1 MGGLWG
7 PLPKPTGVATL
18 PRVLP
23 VGGTD
28 SSVSFSLETHM
39 LLEVL
44 KTKTG

>member
-7 PLPKPTGVATL
+7 TRPQPAGVATR

-28 SSVSFSLETHM
+28 SSVSFSSETHM